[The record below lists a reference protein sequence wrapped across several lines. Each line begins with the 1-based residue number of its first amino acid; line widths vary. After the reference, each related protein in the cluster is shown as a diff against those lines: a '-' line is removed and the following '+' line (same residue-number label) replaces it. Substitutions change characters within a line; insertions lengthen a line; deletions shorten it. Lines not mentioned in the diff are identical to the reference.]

1 MKFGRRLKD
10 RLIDSSVF
18 LGPSLI
24 LALQM
29 SGKGFSNSLLVGGS
43 TGLALMW
50 VVVIAL
56 VFKLSIVDGLARF
69 TLARGESI
77 FSGLPSLPGPRN
89 WGVWAVI
96 TVYIIELMAYAGI
109 AVLAGSVLGE
119 LVPGKQPAV
128 MMAIAVVVGALI
140 MLLWRSIGFLE
151 KVVYVIIGG
160 VAILMIYSFAGAI
173 AVGSSIAP
181 EISYSDPNI
190 IEDLILLLGSG
201 SGLSL
206 LLYSVWVSE
215 KIKRVPADMSKERAL
230 TGLRTGM
237 VMAFAI
243 TGVLSMAIM
252 VVAASCGATN
262 VSDLIGVDIS
272 SMPCVVP
279 AFVLSVGSLM
289 FGIVFVGMD
298 GRAKAIGSMLRQTG
312 LVKMEKWSLYRL
324 LVLGFAAILL
334 TTILVGEPASLL
346 LSISYISAAMFA
358 IVGFALIFLNS
369 KLQAPYHAG
378 WPWIVLTA
386 VGSSAFLAIALIKEQ
401 TLLEFG
407 LPMLLRL
414 SLVALVVY
422 ILARSRALKWMTVND
437 GSLRRKLSLVVVF
450 GTISV
455 FGTAG
460 GVVYEGAVINF
471 RDLGPIMAGILGG
484 PLVGMLVG
492 LVGGAFRYGMGGWTA
507 TACFVATVSAGL
519 VSGLF
524 SNYWRGNISYLKIGF
539 LGLVVEGMH
548 LFLYFPLLTL
558 GYPLSDVTDVMCHIT
573 VPMFV
578 TNLVGLMIFN
588 YVLERWGPRANQ
600 DDPRSRPK
608 VDDTAGAGQ

>member
-1 MKFGRRLKD
+1 
-10 RLIDSSVF
+10 
-18 LGPSLI
+18 
-24 LALQM
+24 
-29 SGKGFSNSLLVGGS
+29 
-43 TGLALMW
+43 
-50 VVVIAL
+50 
-56 VFKLSIVDGLARF
+56 
-69 TLARGESI
+69 
-77 FSGLPSLPGPRN
+77 
-89 WGVWAVI
+89 
-96 TVYIIELMAYAGI
+96 
-109 AVLAGSVLGE
+109 
-119 LVPGKQPAV
+119 
-128 MMAIAVVVGALI
+128 
-140 MLLWRSIGFLE
+140 
-151 KVVYVIIGG
+151 
-160 VAILMIYSFAGAI
+160 
-173 AVGSSIAP
+173 
-181 EISYSDPNI
+181 
-190 IEDLILLLGSG
+190 
-201 SGLSL
+201 
-206 LLYSVWVSE
+206 
-215 KIKRVPADMSKERAL
+215 
-230 TGLRTGM
+230 
-237 VMAFAI
+237 
-243 TGVLSMAIM
+243 
-252 VVAASCGATN
+252 
-262 VSDLIGVDIS
+262 
-272 SMPCVVP
+272 
-279 AFVLSVGSLM
+279 
-289 FGIVFVGMD
+289 
-298 GRAKAIGSMLRQTG
+298 
-312 LVKMEKWSLYRL
+312 
-324 LVLGFAAILL
+324 
-334 TTILVGEPASLL
+334 
-346 LSISYISAAMFA
+346 MFA